1 MSGLADSTVCVV
13 SAMRDALAEVRS
25 YFEHSRPSQQNELLA
40 RRLLPKRVFESTLAP
55 RHSGNGALYA
65 VAAAIIAEKRISRG
79 SLGLGVT
86 ELSTDGG

>member
-13 SAMRDALAEVRS
+13 SAMPAALAEARS
-25 YFEHSRPSQQNELLA
+25 CFEHLRPSQQNELLA
-40 RRLLPKRVFESTLAP
+40 RRLVTKRSFELTLAR
-55 RHSGNGALYA
+55 RHSGNGALHA